1 MMRFSDTLAADAVD
15 LNFEYIIR
23 VSLYRRHVYAGRP
36 TVRSSILATDSTLI
50 HYGKVHALLTQ
61 GSPINVRVF
70 HDSMKTITKF
80 LMVTLVGGLLV
91 VLPVWVSLLLLLKAI
106 KGAMAMLMP
115 IAKLL
120 PQWFVHEKVAAL
132 MLLLAICFAVGL
144 LIRTRAGQR
153 LGHWLAGHIFD
164 RIPGFSLMRGITRQL
179 AGKKGEQAFQPALVE
194 IEDALVP
201 AFIIEKHAD
210 GQFTVFV
217 SSSPTPM
224 AGAIYILQP
233 ERVHP
238 VDVPLRKA
246 MMCVTRWGA
255 GAAELRAAIH
265 PASMEEGTK

>member
-1 MMRFSDTLAADAVD
+1 
-15 LNFEYIIR
+15 
-23 VSLYRRHVYAGRP
+23 
-36 TVRSSILATDSTLI
+36 
-50 HYGKVHALLTQ
+50 
-61 GSPINVRVF
+61 
-70 HDSMKTITKF
+70 
-80 LMVTLVGGLLV
+80 VTLVGGLLV

-132 MLLLAICFAVGL
+132 VLLLAICFAVGL
-144 LIRTRAGQR
+144 LIRTEPGWRFGD
-153 LGHWLAGHIFD
+153 WLSQHILD
-164 RIPGFSLMRGITRQL
+164 RIPGFSLMRGMTRQL
-179 AGKKGEQAFQPALVE
+179 AGQKGEQSFQPALVE

-246 MMCVTRWGA
+246 MMCVTKWGA
-255 GAAELRAAIH
+255 GAAEMRAAIH

>member
-1 MMRFSDTLAADAVD
+1 
-15 LNFEYIIR
+15 
-23 VSLYRRHVYAGRP
+23 
-36 TVRSSILATDSTLI
+36 
-50 HYGKVHALLTQ
+50 
-61 GSPINVRVF
+61 
-70 HDSMKTITKF
+70 MKTITKF
-80 LMVTLVGGLLV
+80 LKVTLVGGLLV

-106 KGAMAMLMP
+106 KGAMAMLLP

-132 MLLLAICFAVGL
+132 VLLLLICFVVGL
-144 LIRTRAGQR
+144 LIRTEPGQR
-153 LGHWLAGHIFD
+153 FGDWLSQHILD
-164 RIPGFSLMRGITRQL
+164 RIPGFALVRGMTRQF
-179 AGKKGEQAFQPALVE
+179 AGDKEEQLFQPALVE
-194 IEDALVP
+194 IEEALAP

-246 MMCVTRWGA
+246 MVCITKWGA
-255 GAAELRAAIH
+255 GAAEMRAAIH
-265 PASMEEGTK
+265 PASREKGAK